1 MLFCGMKKAPL
12 LKCLIS
18 IFGFSM
24 HISVVQGSF
33 NRCNIVVNSSLI
45 FLLIAFKSNIHKD
58 NRNIVIFFV
67 LTNILKLTIY
77 KNIMAV
83 QKNILLRNYK

>member
-1 MLFCGMKKAPL
+1 MLFYGMKKAPL

-58 NRNIVIFFV
+58 NRNIFV

-83 QKNILLRNYK
+83 QKNIL